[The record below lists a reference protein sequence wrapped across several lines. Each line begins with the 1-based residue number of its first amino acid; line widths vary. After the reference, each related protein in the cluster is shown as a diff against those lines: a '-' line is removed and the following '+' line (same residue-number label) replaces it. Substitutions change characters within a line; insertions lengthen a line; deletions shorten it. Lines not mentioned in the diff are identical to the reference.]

1 MSGIDRLAE
10 MRDEI
15 EAIDRQIVELI
26 AERVRLARQLGPIKR
41 SEGLS
46 TLDPEREAAVIR
58 HSAELAR
65 SHNLPDEDIRRIFW
79 HVIALSRQAQR
90 YDTAD

>member
-1 MSGIDRLAE
+1 MSGTGRLSE
-10 MRDEI
+10 MRDQI

-46 TLDPEREAAVIR
+46 TMDPEREAAVIR
-58 HSAELAR
+58 HTAELAR
-65 SHNLPDEDIRRIFW
+65 SHNLPDEDVRRIFW

-90 YDTAD
+90 YDAAD

>member
-1 MSGIDRLAE
+1 MSATDRLAG
-10 MRDEI
+10 MRDQI

-46 TLDPEREAAVIR
+46 TMDPEREAAVIR

>member
-1 MSGIDRLAE
+1 MSGTNRLSE
-10 MRDEI
+10 MRHQI

-41 SEGLS
+41 SKGLS
-46 TLDPEREAAVIR
+46 TTDPEREAAVIR
-58 HSAELAR
+58 HTAELAR
-65 SHNLPDEDIRRIFW
+65 SHNLPDEDVRRIFW

-90 YDTAD
+90 YDAAD